1 MNLFSSWLET
11 MQFGADVQQVMTT
24 RMMLLAAG
32 GPKVAAETQKMVTE
46 KMIAC
51 GESQMAFLAALASGA
66 SLHTASR
73 RAHTP
78 YHRRVRANKKRL
90 SR

>member
-1 MNLFSSWLET
+1 MNIFNSWLET
-11 MQFGADVQQVMTT
+11 MQFGADVQKVMAT
-24 RMMLLAAG
+24 RMMLFASG

-46 KMIAC
+46 KMLAC
-51 GESQMAFLAALASGA
+51 GESQMAFLAALATGA

-78 YHRRVRANKKRL
+78 YRRRVRANKRRL
-90 SR
+90 AR